1 MLRFNCKSFPTS
13 ERREHDLEHPGKS
26 ESLLTSLHCKRGA
39 ALWRLKVVR
48 FMICYCHR
56 AKSCRSCSRF
66 TPLLA
71 LILSSYLVLP
81 CLARAQSSGYRIA
94 GVVVSKIDGHP
105 LSRVRV
111 TVNDTKNEQKSA
123 SVVTS
128 DDGRFEFTNVPA
140 GKYSLHGAKRGFI
153 TSYYDQHENYWTGIV
168 TGAGVDTEN
177 LLLKLSPSATITGQI
192 LDESGDP
199 ARNARVALYL
209 VDHSQGL
216 EQIRTV
222 GNTQTDDLG
231 TYEFPSLHA
240 GNYFISVSA
249 QPWYAVHPQSGN
261 ASTNDNSSNF
271 DRTLDV
277 SYPVTY
283 YADTGDAESA
293 TPIPVRG
300 GDRLQVDLH
309 FSPVPA
315 LHLTFHLGGGR
326 HGFSFPRLE
335 QPSFDGMTQ
344 VEGTSVRRVSP
355 GVVEISGVPAGRYN
369 IHVSGPAGPT
379 QMNGVDLTQDGQ
391 QINTSTAEAL
401 GDVKVTARMSDGTPL
416 PKPLVVGL
424 NSNRRAFP
432 VTAVPTDDKG
442 QAEVSQVAAGS
453 YHVVAWG
460 GGKQFSI
467 TRISAEGCEVTGHTV
482 TITPGA
488 SASLS
493 VTLSSGSAEVEGMVK
508 HAGKPVGGTMV
519 VLIPKNP
526 EGNRDLF
533 RRDQSDLDG
542 TFALHDVIPGSYM
555 LIAIENGWDLDWSR
569 PSVIAAYAKHGQP
582 IQIRD
587 GSNLTVRV
595 PQSIDVQSR

>member
-1 MLRFNCKSFPTS
+1 MVCN
-13 ERREHDLEHPGKS
+13 RRL
-26 ESLLTSLHCKRGA
+26 
-39 ALWRLKVVR
+39 
-48 FMICYCHR
+48 
-56 AKSCRSCSRF
+56 AKDHRSCTRF
-66 TPLLA
+66 TPLYV
-71 LILSSYLVLP
+71 LILSSCLLLP
-81 CLARAQSSGYRIA
+81 CLSRAQSFGYRIA
-94 GVVVSKIDGHP
+94 GIVVSKIDGHP

-111 TVNDTKNEQKSA
+111 TVNDTRNEQKSA

-140 GKYSLHGAKRGFI
+140 GKYSLHGAKSGFI

-168 TGAGVDTEN
+168 TGADVDTEN
-177 LLLKLSPSATITGQI
+177 LALKLAPSATIAGQI

-199 ARNARVALYL
+199 ARNARVTLYL

-231 TYEFPSLHA
+231 TYEFPSLNA
-240 GNYFISVSA
+240 GTYFVSASA

-261 ASTNDNSSNF
+261 AGTNDNSSNF

-277 SYPVTY
+277 TYPVTY

-300 GDRLQVDLH
+300 GERLQVDLH
-309 FSPVPA
+309 FNPVPG

-344 VEGTSVRRVSP
+344 VEGTSVRMVSP

-369 IHVSGPAGPT
+369 IHVAGPAGLM

-391 QINTSTAEAL
+391 QINTSTADVL
-401 GDVKVTARMSDGTPL
+401 GDVKVSARMSDGTPL
-416 PKPLVVGL
+416 PKPVVLGL
-424 NSNRRAFP
+424 NSNSKAIP
-432 VTAVPTDDKG
+432 VTAVPADDKG
-442 QAEVSQVAAGS
+442 QAELSQVAAGS

-467 TRISAEGCEVTGHTV
+467 TQISAEGCEVTGHTV

-493 VTLSSGSAEVEGMVK
+493 ITLSAGSAEVEGVVK
-508 HAGKPVGGTMV
+508 HAGKPFGGAMV
-519 VLIPKNP
+519 VLVPKHP

-542 TFALHDVIPGSYM
+542 TFALRDVIPGSYV
-555 LIAIENGWDLDWSR
+555 LIAIENGWDLDWSQ
-569 PSVIAAYAKHGQP
+569 PDIIAAYARHGQP
-582 IQIRD
+582 IQIRN
-587 GSNLTVRV
+587 GSNLRVRV
-595 PQSIDVQSR
+595 PQSIDIQPR